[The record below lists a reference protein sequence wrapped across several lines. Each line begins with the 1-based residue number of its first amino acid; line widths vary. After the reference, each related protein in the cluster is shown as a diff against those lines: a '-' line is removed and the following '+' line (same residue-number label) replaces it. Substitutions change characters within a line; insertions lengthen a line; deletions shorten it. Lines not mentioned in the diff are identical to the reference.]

1 MPFKDYDAL
10 TEGRDPFTFTLKGQT
25 YTLPLD
31 APAKPILDARR
42 RALSGETFTAE
53 QEEAL
58 GYQMIEDIIGR
69 ELWDEITSRGGL
81 TVAVA
86 IMQDAMAYY
95 MGGIEDEGKAAPQ
108 AESPLPSQTSSTTS
122 EHLTLI
128 SKNFGLAPGGPS
140 TRESSPGP
148 VSSVG

>member
-10 TEGRDPFTFTLKGQT
+10 TKGREPFTFTLGGET

-42 RALSGETFTAE
+42 RALSGKTFTAE

-69 ELWDEITSRGGL
+69 ELWDEITSKGGL

-86 IMQDAMAYY
+86 IMQDALAYY
-95 MGGIEDEGKAAPQ
+95 MGGIEDEGKVATTQTP
-108 AESPLPSQTSSTTS
+108 SPSETSSRT
-122 EHLTLI
+122 
-128 SKNFGLAPGGPS
+128 GDPS
-140 TRESSPGP
+140 TLTSRQFGPVRGGRSTEESSPGP
-148 VSSVG
+148 ASSVG